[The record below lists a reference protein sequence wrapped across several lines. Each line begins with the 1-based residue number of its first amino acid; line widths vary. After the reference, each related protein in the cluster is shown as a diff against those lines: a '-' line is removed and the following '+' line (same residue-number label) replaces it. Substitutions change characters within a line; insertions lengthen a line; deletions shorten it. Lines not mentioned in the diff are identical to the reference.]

1 MDLVCLV
8 NLLFWGG
15 GAIISEWLFGCPVE
29 KKRRKRT
36 LARQDGKLNES
47 AIMWADLGNDL

>member
-15 GAIISEWLFGCPVE
+15 LAFISEWLFSCPVE
-29 KKRRKRT
+29 KKRQQRT
-36 LARQDGKLNES
+36 LARRDEKLNES